1 MDDSSYQPY
10 IKLDRS
16 AGLPRKVCDIKFTEP
31 FSAVKREEYELFV
44 NETQKKISD
53 IITRLN
59 NLEDGKKILSKTN
72 GKRYEDKKEEAG
84 IPDFSL
90 MLSKVKE
97 WNRRKEVQSEHKSFN
112 IRKAI
117 ENLESLEQVK
127 LI

>member
-1 MDDSSYQPY
+1 MHDSGYQPY
-10 IKLDRS
+10 IKLDKSIR
-16 AGLPRKVCDIKFTEP
+16 LPSKAVDIKFADP

-59 NLEDGKKILSKTN
+59 NLEDGKKTPSK
-72 GKRYEDKKEEAG
+72 KSSKECEDKKVEAG
-84 IPDFSL
+84 VPDFSL

-97 WNRRKEVQSEHKSFN
+97 WNRRKEIQSEHKSFN

-117 ENLESLEQVK
+117 ENLESSEQVK